1 MAKDKRTFRRYLKNV
16 EFTIS
21 LGGKS
26 YRAESLDY
34 SLGGYRA
41 VVKDPGDVTAGDIIG
56 IDVEESNMKS
66 TGRVVWTE
74 RHDSGLLL
82 GIERTGLIYGNL
94 DDFNLSDALI
104 GLNRSRKTGVLH
116 LMRERV
122 HKSVYI
128 DRGDMIFAS
137 SNQQEDRLGDRL
149 LDRGIITREQYD
161 IASELMSK
169 VNMRVGSILVE
180 KGYIEPKKLFTE
192 MKNRVEDIIL
202 SFFGYG
208 EGEFLFREGP
218 LPTEE
223 LTTLK
228 LSVGNLIYRG
238 IKKVMPEEDVRRLC
252 PPEESIVAFS
262 SDPLALFQDL
272 TLEEDDKQMLT
283 TVDGKRTVRELI
295 ASKAGDEKDKLRT
308 FYALFSTKIIETH
321 EKGVRGEAQAE
332 ETLTAEDIIGNA
344 GEEASYEIIGKI
356 NDLYPKY
363 KGLGYY
369 GILGLDQRASR
380 SDIKRAYYH
389 KAREFHPDKHYALG
403 EDAKE
408 KLNAIFTY
416 VTTAYSTLSNPE
428 SRNEYDRKPV
438 THEPD
443 VSDPRERAVESFK
456 QGEEAL
462 RARDYDKAIQ
472 LFSEAAYLDASE
484 AAYHYYAGLAF
495 TRKGMHREAEK
506 AIQRAIKIDPSNA
519 DYLSAAGHV
528 FLALEM
534 PLRAKTNF
542 MQALEVAPSHPLA
555 LEGMGLLGSE

>member
-1 MAKDKRTFRRYLKNV
+1 MAKDKRTFRRYLKSF

-56 IDVEESNMKS
+56 IDVRESNIKS

-74 RHDSGLLL
+74 RHNSGLLV

-94 DDFNLSDALI
+94 DDFNLSDVFI
-104 GLNRSRKTGVLH
+104 GLNRGRKTGVFH
-116 LMRERV
+116 LMRGGV

-137 SNQQEDRLGDRL
+137 SNQTEDRLGDRL
-149 LDRGIITREQYD
+149 FDRGIITREQYD
-161 IASELMSK
+161 VASELTAK
-169 VNMRVGSILVE
+169 VNMRIGSILVE
-180 KGYIEPKKLFTE
+180 KGYIEPRKLFVE
-192 MKNRVEDIIL
+192 MKHRVEDIIL
-202 SFFGYG
+202 SLFGYG
-208 EGEFLFREGP
+208 EGEFLFREGS

-238 IKKVMPEEDVRRLC
+238 IKQVMLEEDVRRLC
-252 PPEESIVAFS
+252 PSEESIVVFS
-262 SDPLALFQDL
+262 SDPIALFQNL
-272 TLEEDDKQMLT
+272 TLEEDDKRILT
-283 TVDGKRTVRELI
+283 TVDGKKTVGELI
-295 ASKAGDEKDKLRT
+295 ASLEGDEKDRLRA

-321 EKGVRGEAQAE
+321 EKGDRGEAQKE
-332 ETLTAEDIIGNA
+332 ETVTAEDIIGNA
-344 GEEASYEIIGKI
+344 EENSHEIIGKI

-363 KGLGYY
+363 KDQGYY

-380 SDIKRAYYH
+380 SDIKRAYYNR
-389 KAREFHPDKHYALG
+389 AREFHPDKHYTLG

-416 VTTAYSTLSNPE
+416 ITTAYSTLNNPE
-428 SRNEYDRKPV
+428 LRGDYDRKPS
-438 THEPD
+438 TQEPE
-443 VSDPRERAVESFK
+443 VSDPRSRAVDSFN
-456 QGEEAL
+456 QGKEAFL
-462 RARDYDKAIQ
+462 ARDYDRAIQ
-472 LFSEAAYLDASE
+472 LFSEAAYLDASV
-484 AAYHYYAGLAF
+484 ARYHYYAGLTF
-495 TRKGMHREAEK
+495 TRSGMHREAER
-506 AIQRAIKIDPSNA
+506 AIQRAIKIEPSNA
-519 DYLSAAGHV
+519 DYLSEAGHV
-528 FLALEM
+528 FLALDM

-542 MQALEVAPSHPLA
+542 VQALEVKPSHARA
-555 LEGMGLLGSE
+555 LEGMGLLKAE